1 MVTIQKSLMAFAAVG
16 GLAFALPANAQDTTA
31 DDLPNVDCA
40 KPVGALAELVCND
53 SDLLARDQA
62 MTALLDFASRS
73 IRKDKPGLELDN
85 SQKSWEERRA
95 RCLKSYQKKKCLT
108 RAYNVRLAFLEAKF
122 RPGNTNSETRTC
134 IEEKGSIFLTYGKS
148 QFTDFVSVGRDGEE
162 GYQEWFL
169 AATGKTSGDSV
180 QYAGEDNKGSQATIW
195 INPSKAN
202 FVSDRK
208 KYGLVCEK

>member
-1 MVTIQKSLMAFAAVG
+1 MIQKGLMVFAIAC
-16 GLAFALPANAQDTTA
+16 ALTAAPPIYANDIVI
-31 DDLPNVDCA
+31 DDLTEIDCA
-40 KPVGALAELVCND
+40 KPVSPLAELVCHD

-62 MTALLDFASRS
+62 MVALLDFASRS
-73 IRKDKPGLELDN
+73 IRKDKPGIKLDE
-85 SQKSWEERRA
+85 SQKSWEERRS

-148 QFTDFVSVGRDGEE
+148 QFTDFVSVGRDNGD

-169 AATGKTSGDSV
+169 AATGKTSGDNV

-195 INPSKAN
+195 INPTKIN

>member
-1 MVTIQKSLMAFAAVG
+1 MVMIQKGLMAFVTMSMLTLAVPAA
-16 GLAFALPANAQDTTA
+16 AEDKMAT
-31 DDLPNVDCA
+31 DLPKVDCA
-40 KPVGALAELVCND
+40 KPVGALAELVCSD

-62 MTALLDFASRS
+62 MVALLDFASRS
-73 IRKDKPGLELDN
+73 IRKDKPGIELDE
-85 SQKSWEERRA
+85 SQKNWEGRRA
-95 RCLKSYQKKKCLT
+95 RCLKSYQKKKCLI
-108 RAYNVRLAFLEAKF
+108 RSYNVRLAFLEAKF

-195 INPSKAN
+195 INPTKVN